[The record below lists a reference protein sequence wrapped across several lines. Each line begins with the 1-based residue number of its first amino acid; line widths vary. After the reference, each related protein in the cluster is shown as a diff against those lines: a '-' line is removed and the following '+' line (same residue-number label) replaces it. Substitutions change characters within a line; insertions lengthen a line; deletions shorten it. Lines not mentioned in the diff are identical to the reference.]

1 MHTVLNLDLDFFVW
15 PIAHWPEGDGRLPA
29 GDCEYLA
36 TDHEVRGFL
45 EQRCHLNKDNKIPGK
60 VFVEHEEAFRVWR
73 RWIIDGTLT
82 SPFRV
87 FHVDAHAD
95 LGLGDSGWVYL
106 STELLALPL
115 QRRVEPRFASNCL
128 SSSNYLAFAIANRW
142 IHSLSYVFPTGPSS
156 ASGRAGKSC
165 PDDLPPMHFRDG
177 DPKTGLIELK
187 QYRTRDI
194 MAVTTGSRATPLDVE
209 PCVPFNCTAAT
220 EFQFSGF
227 THFVLAQ
234 SPRYTPPA
242 ADKLL
247 EIIREY
253 LSPA

>member
-1 MHTVLNLDLDFFVW
+1 MHTVLDLDLDFFVW
-15 PIAHWPEGDGRLPA
+15 PIAHWPESDGRLPA

-36 TDHEVRGFL
+36 TDHEVRGFI
-45 EQRCHLNKDNKIPGK
+45 EQRCHLNRVNKIPGK

-73 RWIIDGTLT
+73 CWITDGTLT

-115 QRRVEPRFASNCL
+115 HRRDKPRFASNGL

-142 IHSLSYVFPTGPSS
+142 IYDLTYVFPTGPSTV
-156 ASGRAGKSC
+156 SGQAGRSC

-177 DPKTGLIELK
+177 DSKSGLIELK
-187 QYRTRDI
+187 RYEPKDKN
-194 MAVTTGSRATPLDVE
+194 AVATGSAATPLDVE
-209 PCVPFNCTAAT
+209 PTVPFNCIAAG

-227 THFVLAQ
+227 THFVVAQ
-234 SPRYTPPA
+234 SPRFTPPA
-242 ADKLL
+242 AGKLL

-253 LSPA
+253 LSPT